1 MSSSSSQSYGSSFNW
16 NWPRPE
22 IVNCNHDLE
31 AELVISRTAANPGRR
46 YYRCRI
52 WKVNILYCIQY
63 FKGILLAESLI
74 TKFSVVQ
81 EDDCKFFRWVDAGLS
96 PSQDSYFQRVKL
108 ERDQFESQLRAK
120 SLIEGVLEEKLHKKS
135 EECEALKLQ
144 LAMKTDECG
153 ALTLKIANTMK
164 TSRRFKF
171 TIVLLCIVIF
181 LLL

>member
-52 WKVNILYCIQY
+52 WK
-63 FKGILLAESLI
+63 
-74 TKFSVVQ
+74 

-164 TSRRFKF
+164 TSRRNHD
-171 TIVLLCIVIF
+171 
-181 LLL
+181 